1 MTTQSDFES
10 GKTEKYHVP
19 TPDVYDLSP
28 WWSTAPLKDISDFV
42 KVYTDNGFYYEIY
55 KAGGKDLLW
64 TSDVNHLYLDDYFIM
79 DSGIFTANYDNGK
92 PLMGMGERAGSI
104 FYKNEVGGIH
114 SRYTFDQANP
124 IDDGKPPG
132 RNFYGYQPFYAFQ
145 ASTKDWVGVFDINS
159 YATDYILYSDIGN
172 NQT

>member
-1 MTTQSDFES
+1 
-10 GKTEKYHVP
+10 
-19 TPDVYDLSP
+19 
-28 WWSTAPLKDISDFV
+28 
-42 KVYTDNGFYYEIY
+42 
-55 KAGGKDLLW
+55 
-64 TSDVNHLYLDDYFIM
+64 M

-172 NQT
+172 NQTQIHKIAIGGTINKFFFVGTKIDDVIKKYQRLVGMPTVPPLWAFGW